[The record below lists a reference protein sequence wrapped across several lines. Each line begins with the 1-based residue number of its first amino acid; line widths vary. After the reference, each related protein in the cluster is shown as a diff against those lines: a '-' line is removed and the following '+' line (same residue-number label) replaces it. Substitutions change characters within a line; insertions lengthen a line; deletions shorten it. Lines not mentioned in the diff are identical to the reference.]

1 MSDNSRKDTL
11 RLLAQFSTIGMTV
24 AFSIFIGVGIGYYL
38 DHKVFAGRTSPWLT
52 LIFLGFGV
60 AAAFRNLYAMAS
72 RKDL

>member
-1 MSDNSRKDTL
+1 MSSNRKDTM
-11 RLLAQFSTIGMTV
+11 RLLAQFSTIGMTM

-38 DHKVFAGRTSPWLT
+38 DHKVFGDRTSPWLT

-60 AAAFRNLYAMAS
+60 AAAFKNLYDMAN

>member
-1 MSDNSRKDTL
+1 MSTNRKDTL
-11 RLLAQFSTIGMTV
+11 RLLAQFSNVGMTM

>member
-1 MSDNSRKDTL
+1 MADNRKDTL
-11 RLLAQFSTIGMTV
+11 RLLAQFSTVGMSV

-38 DHKVFAGRTSPWLT
+38 DHKVFDGRTSPWLT

-60 AAAFRNLYAMAS
+60 GAAFKNLYDMAS

>member
-1 MSDNSRKDTL
+1 MSSNRKDTM
-11 RLLAQFSTIGMTV
+11 RLLAQFSTIGMTM

-38 DHKVFAGRTSPWLT
+38 DHKVFGDRTSPWLT

-60 AAAFRNLYAMAS
+60 AAAFKNLYDMAS